1 MIAARVWSR
10 SERTCCTHSS
20 GQAASVTV
28 RHASKAATCGAGRHD
43 KDYQQQG
50 FCAICRCAAYIHA
63 TDNQREVNLRHIT
76 RRSILA
82 AAPSAIALAAPFL
95 SIGPARAEKQY
106 GPGVTDTEIKIG
118 NIMPYSGPASA
129 YGTIGK
135 AEAAFFRMLNEH
147 GGISGRKIQFISY
160 DDGYSP
166 PKTVEQARRLVE
178 QDGVLL
184 IFNSLGTP
192 TNTAIQKYLN
202 QKKVPQLFV
211 ATGATKWNDPQHFPW
226 TMGWQ
231 PNYQAESHIYAT
243 YILENHNGGKI
254 AILYQNDDY
263 GKDYVKGLKD
273 GLGSKASAAIIAET
287 PYETTD
293 PTVDSQVINLKSSG
307 ADIFFNVTTPK
318 FAAQA
323 IRKVAELGWKPLHI
337 LNNVSASVGA
347 VLKPAGFE
355 NAKEI
360 VTTAFVK
367 DPTDPTWKDDH
378 GYKDWVA
385 FMDKYYPE
393 GDKTDGLNVGGY
405 SFAQTLVQVL
415 TQCADDLTRENVM
428 HQAANLKNFTLPML
442 LPGITIN
449 TGPSD
454 YAPIKQMQMARFDG
468 ERWVLFGPVIAGE
481 ART

>member
-1 MIAARVWSR
+1 MR
-10 SERTCCTHSS
+10 
-20 GQAASVTV
+20 Q
-28 RHASKAATCGAGRHD
+28 
-43 KDYQQQG
+43 
-50 FCAICRCAAYIHA
+50 
-63 TDNQREVNLRHIT
+63 IT

-82 AAPSAIALAAPFL
+82 AAPSAIALATL
-95 SIGPARAEKQY
+95 PARAEKQY
-106 GPGVTDTEIKIG
+106 GPGVTDTDIKIG

-135 AEAAFFRMLNEH
+135 AEAAFFKMLNEQ
-147 GGISGRKIQFISY
+147 GGINGRKVQFISY
-160 DDGYSP
+160 DDGYNP
-166 PKTVEQARRLVE
+166 PKTVEQARKLVE

-192 TNTAIQKYLN
+192 TNTAIQKYMN

-243 YILENHNGGKI
+243 YILDHHNGGKI

-273 GLGSKASAAIIAET
+273 GLGSKGQVSIIAEA
-287 PYETTD
+287 PYETAD
-293 PTVDSQVINLKSSG
+293 PTVDSQVINLKASG

-337 LNNVSASVGA
+337 LNSVSASVGA
-347 VLKPAGFE
+347 VLKPAGFD

-360 VTTAFVK
+360 VTTSWLK
-367 DPTDPTWKDDH
+367 DPTDPTWKDDQ
-378 GYKDWVA
+378 GSKEWVA
-385 FMDKYYPE
+385 FMDRYYPE
-393 GDKTDGLNVGGY
+393 GNKTDGLNVGGY

-415 TQCADDLTRENVM
+415 KQCGDDLTRENVM
-428 HQAANLKNFTLPML
+428 KQAANLKNFTLPML

-449 TGPSD
+449 TGPAD
-454 YAPIKQMQMARFDG
+454 FATIKQMQMARFAG

>member
-1 MIAARVWSR
+1 LKHV
-10 SERTCCTHSS
+10 
-20 GQAASVTV
+20 
-28 RHASKAATCGAGRHD
+28 
-43 KDYQQQG
+43 
-50 FCAICRCAAYIHA
+50 
-63 TDNQREVNLRHIT
+63 T

-82 AAPSAIALAAPFL
+82 VAPSAIALAAPFL

-135 AEAAFFRMLNEH
+135 AEAAFFRMLNEQ
-147 GGISGRKIQFISY
+147 GGINGRKIQFISY

-192 TNTAIQKYLN
+192 TNTAIQKYMN

-243 YILENHNGGKI
+243 YILEHHSGGKI

-273 GLGSKASAAIIAET
+273 GLGSRSQASIIAEA

-323 IRKVAELGWKPLHI
+323 IRKVAEMGWKPLHI
-337 LNNVSASVGA
+337 LNSVSASVGA

-355 NAKEI
+355 NAKEV
-360 VTTAFVK
+360 VTTSWTK
-367 DPTDPTWKDDH
+367 DPTDPTWKDDQ
-378 GYKDWVA
+378 GSKDWVA
-385 FMDKYYPE
+385 FMHRYYPE

-405 SFAQTLVQVL
+405 NFAQTLEQVL
-415 TQCADDLTRENVM
+415 KQCGDDLTRESVM